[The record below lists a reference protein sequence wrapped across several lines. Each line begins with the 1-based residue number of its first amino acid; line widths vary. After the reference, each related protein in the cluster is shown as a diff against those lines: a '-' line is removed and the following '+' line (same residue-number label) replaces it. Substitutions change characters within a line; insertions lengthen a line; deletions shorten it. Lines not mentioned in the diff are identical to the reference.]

1 MTFLFG
7 SGVLPPPRSQGALL
21 WVRAATSGRCLSC
34 ARVPQQRW
42 SLSAVNLHPPRRVSF
57 SAEVAAAFTDA
68 FFCAAAL
75 LDFQDWQSAVQRSH
89 FLSRLPRSSFQVK
102 RCMQRVQDQQQMPA
116 GQKQFHQGLLVVLEC
131 TGEQHTSPQSS

>member
-7 SGVLPPPRSQGALL
+7 SGVLPPPRSQGGLL

-42 SLSAVNLHPPRRVSF
+42 SLSAVNLHPCVSF

-68 FFCAAAL
+68 FFAL
-75 LDFQDWQSAVQRSH
+75 RLCLTSRISSQQFNAH
-89 FLSRLPRSSFQVK
+89 TFLAQGTSFPVK
-102 RCMQRVQDQQQMPA
+102 RGMQRVQDQ
-116 GQKQFHQGLLVVLEC
+116 
-131 TGEQHTSPQSS
+131 

>member
-1 MTFLFG
+1 MSMQVNPRRIQAQHLVSMTFLFG
-7 SGVLPPPRSQGALL
+7 SGVLPPPRSQGGLL

-75 LDFQDWQSAVQRSH
+75 LDFRISSQQSDAHIS
-89 FLSRLPRSSFQVK
+89 
-102 RCMQRVQDQQQMPA
+102 
-116 GQKQFHQGLLVVLEC
+116 
-131 TGEQHTSPQSS
+131 